1 MTILDAFPRVRINF
15 LPTPLTEL
23 KRLGRALGGPRIFIK
38 RDDLTGI
45 ALGGNKTRKL
55 EFLLGDALSQGC
67 DAVLTCG
74 AMQSNLCR
82 QTAGAAAAV
91 GLECHLALGGGPPDR
106 VDHNLLLDGLLG
118 ARIHW
123 CGEFSQGETLP
134 AIAQELRDAGRRPY
148 VIPYGGSTPV
158 GALGFVAA
166 MLELRDQLEA
176 LPGGCQC
183 LVVPS
188 SSCGTQAG
196 MTVGRTVGGLDTRIV
211 GIAIDRDAP
220 GDPPYETLM
229 ARLATQT
236 ARKLGLDRDY
246 RAEDFQVRYDCV
258 GAGYEVVSDAMR
270 EAVGLTARLEGV
282 LLDPIYTGRA
292 MSGLMRMIRQGELE
306 PGQTVVFWHT
316 GGLPAI
322 FRFAEAIR

>member
-123 CGEFSQGETLP
+123 CREFSQGETLP

-148 VIPYGGSTPV
+148 VIPYRAAPPRWGPWGSWRPCWNSATSWRPSPP
-158 GALGFVAA
+158 AA
-166 MLELRDQLEA
+166 SAWWSR
-176 LPGGCQC
+176 P
-183 LVVPS
+183 
-188 SSCGTQAG
+188 
-196 MTVGRTVGGLDTRIV
+196 
-211 GIAIDRDAP
+211 AP
-220 GDPPYETLM
+220 AAPRRG
-229 ARLATQT
+229 
-236 ARKLGLDRDY
+236 
-246 RAEDFQVRYDCV
+246 
-258 GAGYEVVSDAMR
+258 
-270 EAVGLTARLEGV
+270 
-282 LLDPIYTGRA
+282 
-292 MSGLMRMIRQGELE
+292 
-306 PGQTVVFWHT
+306 
-316 GGLPAI
+316 
-322 FRFAEAIR
+322 